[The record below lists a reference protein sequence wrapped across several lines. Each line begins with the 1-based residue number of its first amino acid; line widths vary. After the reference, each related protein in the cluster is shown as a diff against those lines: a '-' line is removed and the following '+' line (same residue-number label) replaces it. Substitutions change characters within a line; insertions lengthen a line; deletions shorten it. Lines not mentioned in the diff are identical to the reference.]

1 MLVVMSHDAT
11 AAHVARVVE
20 VIEEMGYQ
28 ARPMPGAQRTSV
40 GLVGNDGRVD
50 GSQIEALDGVAEVIH
65 VTRPYKQV
73 SREWQQENTLVTIAP
88 GVVFGGAEIPIIA
101 GPCSVENE
109 AQIVTAAQQVLA
121 AGASALRGG
130 AFKPRSSPYSFQ
142 GLGVKGL
149 ELLALARRET
159 GLPIVTEAL
168 DEEGA
173 HRVAEVADLIQV
185 GARNMQNYALL
196 RTIGRLGKPVL
207 LKRGMAATIVD
218 LLLSA
223 EYLLAEGNT
232 QVILCERG
240 IRSFD
245 PSTRNLFDLT
255 AIPLVQKLSHLPMIA
270 DPSHGTGQGAPD
282 GPRRH
287 RRGRRWPD
295 RGSAPQPRPCP
306 VRRRPDPLSGPVRA
320 PRRRRPNDRRRHRP
334 LDHAGPG
341 DPHDVTWVEQSSA
354 TAIARAPSTI
364 LEGA

>member
-1 MLVVMSHDAT
+1 MLVVMQHDAT
-11 AAHVARVVE
+11 DAQVARVVD
-20 VIEEMGYQ
+20 VIKEMGYQ
-28 ARPMPGAQRTSV
+28 AHPMPGAQRTSV

-65 VTRPYKQV
+65 VSRPYKQV
-73 SREWQQENTLVTIAP
+73 SREWRQENTLVTIAP
-88 GVVFGGAEIPIIA
+88 GVVFGGPEIPIIA

-109 AQIVTAAQQVLA
+109 HQIVLAAQQVRA
-121 AGASALRGG
+121 AGATALRGG

-142 GLGVKGL
+142 GLGKKGL

-173 HRVAEVADLIQV
+173 HLVADVADCIQI

-196 RTIGRLGKPVL
+196 RLIGRLGKPVL
-207 LKRGMAATIVD
+207 LKRGMAATITD
-218 LLLSA
+218 LLMSA

-255 AIPLVQKLSHLPMIA
+255 AIPLVQKLSHLPIVA
-270 DPSHGTGQGAPD
+270 DPSHGTGLRDKVIPM
-282 GPRRH
+282 
-287 RRGRRWPD
+287 GR
-295 RGSAPQPRPCP
+295 A
-306 VRRRPDPLSGPVRA
+306 
-320 PRRRRPNDRRRHRP
+320 
-334 LDHAGPG
+334 
-341 DPHDVTWVEQSSA
+341 
-354 TAIARAPSTI
+354 AIAAGADGLLVEMHPNPDKAMSDGGQSLYPDQLVRLVREARAIADAIGRSIAEPTGTAASVR
-364 LEGA
+364 G

>member
-11 AAHVARVVE
+11 PQHVARVVE

-50 GSQIEALDGVAEVIH
+50 GSRLEALDGVAEVIH
-65 VTRPYKQV
+65 VSKPYKQV
-73 SREWQQENTLVTIAP
+73 SREWRQENTLVTIAP

-109 AQIVTAAQQVLA
+109 HQIVEAAQMVAA

-130 AFKPRSSPYSFQ
+130 AFKPRSSPYAFQ
-142 GLGVKGL
+142 GLGKKGL

-173 HRVAEVADLIQV
+173 HAVAEVADCIQI

-196 RTIGRLGKPVL
+196 KTIGKLGKPVL
-207 LKRGMAATIVD
+207 LKRGMAATITD

-255 AIPLVQKLSHLPMIA
+255 AIPLVQKLSHLPIVA
-270 DPSHGTGQGAPD
+270 DPSHGTGLRDKVLPMGRAAIAAGAD
-282 GPRRH
+282 GLIVEVHPN
-287 RRGRRWPD
+287 PD
-295 RGSAPQPRPCP
+295 RAMSDGGQSLYP
-306 VRRRPDPLSGPVRA
+306 
-320 PRRRRPNDRRRHRP
+320 
-334 LDHAGPG
+334 
-341 DPHDVTWVEQSSA
+341 EQFEKLVGA
-354 TAIARAPSTI
+354 ARAIAAAIDRSITPSPRIVAGTR
-364 LEGA
+364 G